1 MDWDQCKISEFNLV
15 QFTLLIFHMHKYHKY
30 KSKCYNELS
39 LTLIIPKGIP
49 LLWPIPLPTIHPCLT
64 TPPSF
69 FFFFFKLCNSEIWFH
84 SESHTHRD
92 ATFKWLTERA
102 TCQIR
107 NSKSWGH
114 SAYWKFPM
122 VAWRGKWGKEE
133 GKGERRMVDREQF
146 PGCGHRAQTSH
157 QHTII
162 SKDAKHYWP
171 NSTWLKSI

>member
-1 MDWDQCKISEFNLV
+1 MLQWIISDTNYSQRDTTV
-15 QFTLLIFHMHKYHKY
+15 VTNSTPHNPSLLNH
-30 KSKCYNELS
+30 S
-39 LTLIIPKGIP
+39 TQ
-49 LLWPIPLPTIHPCLT
+49 
-64 TPPSF
+64 F
-69 FFFFFKLCNSEIWFH
+69 FFFSNCVILKSGFTLRGTPAQRCHIQMANREG
-84 SESHTHRD
+84 
-92 ATFKWLTERA
+92 

-133 GKGERRMVDREQF
+133 GKGERRMADREQF
-146 PGCGHRAQTSH
+146 PGCGNRAQTGH

-171 NSTWLKSI
+171 NSTWLKSS

>member
-1 MDWDQCKISEFNLV
+1 MLQWIISDTNYSQRDTTV
-15 QFTLLIFHMHKYHKY
+15 VTNSTPHNPSLLNH
-30 KSKCYNELS
+30 SAQ
-39 LTLIIPKGIP
+39 
-49 LLWPIPLPTIHPCLT
+49 
-64 TPPSF
+64 F

-84 SESHTHRD
+84 SESHTRRD